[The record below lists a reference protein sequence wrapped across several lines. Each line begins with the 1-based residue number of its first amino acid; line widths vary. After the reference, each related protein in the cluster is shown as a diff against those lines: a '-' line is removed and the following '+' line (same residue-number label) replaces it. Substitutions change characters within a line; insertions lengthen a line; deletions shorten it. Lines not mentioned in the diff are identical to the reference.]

1 MGAFC
6 TTKKHSFVLKK
17 GFIPIKKINI
27 LPKRKMSFQNEQV
40 FVNLRLFNIYFY
52 FLIEKITLRYH

>member
-1 MGAFC
+1 MVAFC
-6 TTKKHSFVLKK
+6 ATKKHYFVLKK
-17 GFIPIKKINI
+17 GFIPVKKINI

-40 FVNLRLFNIYFY
+40 FVNLHFRIIYFY